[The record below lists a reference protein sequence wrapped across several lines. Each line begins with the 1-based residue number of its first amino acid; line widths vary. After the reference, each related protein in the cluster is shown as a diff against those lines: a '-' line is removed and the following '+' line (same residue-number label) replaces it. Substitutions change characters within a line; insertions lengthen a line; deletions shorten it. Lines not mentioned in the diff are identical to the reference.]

1 MAILRPI
8 MNPDSPY
15 DLLVIGG
22 GVNGCGIARDAAG
35 RGLSVLLVEQND
47 LASATSSASTKLIH
61 GGLRYLEFYEFRLV
75 REALSERDVLLDGA
89 PHIMWPMRFV
99 LPHDRSQRPE
109 WMIRAGLFLYDHLG
123 WVPGRRSKLPGSH
136 KVDLPG
142 SPYGRGLR
150 PDIGVGFVYSDGW
163 VDDAR
168 LVALAARHAADL
180 GADIRVRTQAT
191 SARRE
196 GDLWHVALSDRI
208 SGQTGDVKARAVVNA
223 AGPWVMQT
231 LSGILGANAPASVK
245 LVKGSHIVVSRQ
257 YEGEHAF
264 ILQNEDRRIVFVIPY
279 QDRFTLIGTTEVAH
293 DGDPGRVSIA
303 PAETEYLCKAVSR
316 FLAKPVSPSDVV
328 WSYSGVRPLYDD
340 GADNATATTRDY
352 VLSLDDGGG
361 RAPAL
366 SIFGGKITTFRRL
379 AEHALEKLA
388 PFFPKMKPAW
398 TAGARLPG
406 GELDGI
412 DGNFERFADALTAR
426 FAFVPPEHLR
436 SMARRQGG
444 RVFRFLEG
452 ASKLEDLG
460 THFGAG
466 LYAAEVD
473 LMVIEEWARTA
484 NDILFRRS
492 KLGLH
497 IGLADQAVLGSYL
510 AGKHG
515 LGRVPS

>member
-1 MAILRPI
+1 MQS
-8 MNPDSPY
+8 DSPY
-15 DLLVIGG
+15 DLLIIGG

-61 GGLRYLEFYEFRLV
+61 GGLRYLEHYEFRLV

-99 LPHDRSQRPE
+99 LPHDASLRPV
-109 WMIRAGLFLYDHLG
+109 WMIRAGLFLYDYLG
-123 WVPGRRSKLPGSH
+123 WMPGRRSRLPGSH

-150 PDIGVGFVYSDGW
+150 DDVKVGFVYSDGW

-168 LVALAARHAADL
+168 LVALCARHAADL

-196 GDLWHVALSDRI
+196 GGFWSVSLSDRI
-208 SGQTGDVKARAVVNA
+208 SGQKGEVRARAVVNA

-231 LSGILGANAPASVK
+231 LSGVLGSNAPASLK
-245 LVKGSHIVVSRQ
+245 LVKGSHIVVPRQ
-257 YEGEHAF
+257 YEGDHAF
-264 ILQNEDRRIVFVIPY
+264 ILQNDDRRIVFVIPY
-279 QDRFTLIGTTEVAH
+279 QDRFTLVGTTDVVFE
-293 DGDPGRVSIA
+293 GDPGRAAITPEEVD
-303 PAETEYLCKAVSR
+303 YLCRAANR
-316 FLAKPVSPSDVV
+316 FLARPINPSDAV

-340 GADNATATTRDY
+340 GADNASETTRDY
-352 VLSLDDGGG
+352 VLSLDGGNG
-361 RAPAL
+361 LAPAL

-379 AEHALEKLA
+379 AEHSLEKLA
-388 PFFPKMKPAW
+388 PFFPRMKAGW
-398 TAGARLPG
+398 TARAKLPG
-406 GELDGI
+406 GELDGV
-412 DGNFERFADALTAR
+412 DGDFDRFVRDLAMQ
-426 FAFVPPEHLR
+426 FAFVPEAHLR
-436 SMARRQGG
+436 GMARRHGG
-444 RVFRFLEG
+444 RTLRFLSGKKEL
-452 ASKLEDLG
+452 ADLG
-460 THFGAG
+460 IHFGAG

-473 LMVIEEWARTA
+473 LLVREEWARTP

-497 IGLADQAVLGSYL
+497 IGLADQAALGSYL
-510 AGKHG
+510 AEAHG
-515 LGRVPS
+515 LGRISN

>member
-1 MAILRPI
+1 
-8 MNPDSPY
+8 MNRDSPY
-15 DLLVIGG
+15 DLLIIGG

-61 GGLRYLEFYEFRLV
+61 GGLRYLEHYEFRLV

-99 LPHDRSQRPE
+99 LPHDSSQRPA
-109 WMIRAGLFLYDHLG
+109 WMIRIGLFLYDHLG
-123 WVPGRRSKLPGSH
+123 WIPGRKSRLPGSH
-136 KVDLPG
+136 KVALSG

-150 PDIGVGFVYSDGW
+150 DDVRTGFVYSDGW

-191 SARRE
+191 EARRE
-196 GDLWHVALSDRI
+196 NGLWHATLSDRI
-208 SGQTGDVKARAVVNA
+208 TGLKTEVRARAIVNA

-231 LSGILGANAPASVK
+231 LSGVLGSNAPASIK
-245 LVKGSHIVVSRQ
+245 LVKGSHIVVPRQ
-257 YEGEHAF
+257 YEGDHAF
-264 ILQNEDRRIVFVIPY
+264 ILQNDDRRIVFVIPY
-279 QDRFTLIGTTEVAH
+279 QDQFTLIGTTEMAH
-293 DGDPGRVSIA
+293 EGDPSRAAIT
-303 PAETEYLCKAVSR
+303 PAETEYLCKAANR
-316 FLAKPVSPSDVV
+316 FLAKPISPADAV

-340 GADNATATTRDY
+340 GASSATETTRDY
-352 VLSLDDGGG
+352 VLTLDGGNG
-361 RAPAL
+361 TAPAL

-379 AEHALEKLA
+379 AEHALEKLM
-388 PFFPKMKPAW
+388 PFFPGMKPAW

-412 DGNFERFADALTAR
+412 DGDFERFVAALVAR
-426 FAFVPPEHLR
+426 FAFVPPVHLR
-436 SMARRQGG
+436 AMARRQGS
-444 RVFRFLEG
+444 RVFKFLDG
-452 ASKLEDLG
+452 VTKLADLG
-460 THFGAG
+460 VHFGAG

-473 LMVIEEWARTA
+473 LMVGEEWARTSS
-484 NDILFRRS
+484 DILFRRS

-510 AGKHG
+510 AEKHG
-515 LGRVPS
+515 LGRVPA

>member
-1 MAILRPI
+1 MQ
-8 MNPDSPY
+8 PDSLY

-61 GGLRYLEFYEFRLV
+61 GGLRYLEHYEFRLV

-99 LPHDRSQRPE
+99 LPHDASLRPV

-123 WVPGRRSKLPGSH
+123 WMPGRKSRLPGSH

-142 SPYGRGLR
+142 NPYGRGLR
-150 PDIGVGFVYSDGW
+150 GDVKVGFVYSDGW

-168 LVALAARHAADL
+168 LVALCARHAADL

-191 SARRE
+191 AARRE
-196 GDLWHVALSDRI
+196 GGVWVASLSDRV
-208 SGQTGDVKARAVVNA
+208 SGQRSEVRARAVVNA

-231 LSGILGANAPASVK
+231 LSGVLGSNAPAALK
-245 LVKGSHIVVSRQ
+245 LVKGSHIVVPRQ

-264 ILQNEDRRIVFVIPY
+264 ILQNDDRRIVFVIPY
-279 QDRFTLIGTTEVAH
+279 QDRFTLIGTTDVVYE
-293 DGDPGRVSIA
+293 GDPGRVAIT
-303 PAETEYLCKAVSR
+303 PAETEYLCKAVNR
-316 FLAKPVSPSDVV
+316 FLAKPISPGDAV

-340 GADNATATTRDY
+340 GADNASETTRDY
-352 VLSLDDGGG
+352 VLSLDGGDG
-361 RAPAL
+361 RPPAL

-388 PFFPKMKPAW
+388 PFFPAMKAAW
-398 TAGARLPG
+398 TAGAKLPG

-412 DGNFERFADALTAR
+412 DGDFERFARDLSRR
-426 FAFVPPEHLR
+426 FAFVPPDHLR
-436 SMARRQGG
+436 GMARRHGG
-444 RVFRFLEG
+444 RALRFLEG
-452 ASKLEDLG
+452 AKDLAALG
-460 THFGAG
+460 QHFGAG

-473 LMVIEEWARTA
+473 FLVGEEWARTP

-497 IGLADQAVLGSYL
+497 IGLADQAALGSYL
-510 AGKHG
+510 AEKHG
-515 LGRVPS
+515 LGRIPS

>member
-1 MAILRPI
+1 MQT
-8 MNPDSPY
+8 DSTY
-15 DLLVIGG
+15 DLLIIGG

-61 GGLRYLEFYEFRLV
+61 GGLRYLEHYEFRLV

-99 LPHDRSQRPE
+99 LPYDSSLRPV

-123 WVPGRRSKLPGSH
+123 WTPGRKSRLPGSH
-136 KVDLPG
+136 KIEFAG

-150 PDIGVGFVYSDGW
+150 ADVRTGFVYSDGW

-191 SARRE
+191 AARRD
-196 GDLWHVALSDRI
+196 GGIWHASLSDRI
-208 SGQTGDVKARAVVNA
+208 SGLKSEVRARAIVNA

-231 LSGILGANAPASVK
+231 LSGVLGSNAPAALK
-245 LVKGSHIVVSRQ
+245 LVKGSHIVVPRQ
-257 YEGEHAF
+257 YDGDHAF

-279 QDRFTLIGTTEVAH
+279 QDHFTLIGTTDVVYE
-293 DGDPGRVSIA
+293 GDPGRVAIT
-303 PAETEYLCKAVSR
+303 PAETEYLCKAANR
-316 FLAKPVSPSDVV
+316 FLARPVSPSDAV

-340 GADNATATTRDY
+340 GADNVSETTRDY
-352 VLSLDDGGG
+352 VLELDGGAG

-379 AEHALEKLA
+379 AEHAMEKLS
-388 PFFPKMKPAW
+388 PFFPAMKPAW
-398 TAGARLPG
+398 TARARLPG

-412 DGNFERFADALTAR
+412 DGDFERFVGALAAR
-426 FAFVPPEHLR
+426 FAFVPPDHLR
-436 SMARRQGG
+436 AMARRQGG
-444 RVFRFLEG
+444 RILKFLDG
-452 ASKLEDLG
+452 TTKIADLG
-460 THFGAG
+460 IHFGAG

-473 LMVIEEWARTA
+473 LMVGEEWARTSS
-484 NDILFRRS
+484 DILFRRS

-497 IGLADQAVLGSYL
+497 IGLADQAALGSYL
-510 AGKHG
+510 AGKHA

>member
-1 MAILRPI
+1 MQT
-8 MNPDSPY
+8 DSTY
-15 DLLVIGG
+15 DLLIIGG

-61 GGLRYLEFYEFRLV
+61 GGLRYLEHYEFRLV
-75 REALSERDVLLDGA
+75 REALSERDVLLGGA

-99 LPHDRSQRPE
+99 LPHDSSLRPA

-123 WVPGRRSKLPGSH
+123 WIPGRKSRLPGSH
-136 KVDLPG
+136 KVDLAR

-150 PDIGVGFVYSDGW
+150 TDVRIGFVYSDGW

-191 SARRE
+191 AARRE
-196 GDLWHVALSDRI
+196 NGVWRAALSDRI
-208 SGQTGDVKARAVVNA
+208 SGQKSEVSARAIVNA

-231 LSGILGANAPASVK
+231 ISGILGSNAPAALK
-245 LVKGSHIVVSRQ
+245 LVKGSHIVVPRQ

-279 QDRFTLIGTTEVAH
+279 QDRFTLIGTTDVVYE
-293 DGDPGRVSIA
+293 GDPGRVAIT
-303 PAETEYLCKAVSR
+303 PAETEYLCKAANR
-316 FLAKPVSPSDVV
+316 FLARPVSPSDAV

-340 GADNATATTRDY
+340 GADNASETTRDY
-352 VLSLDDGGG
+352 VLELDGGDG

-379 AEHALEKLA
+379 AEHALERLS
-388 PFFPKMKPAW
+388 PFFPAMKPAW
-398 TAGARLPG
+398 TSHARLPG

-412 DGNFERFADALTAR
+412 DGDFERFAAALAAR
-426 FAFVPPEHLR
+426 FAFVPPDHLR
-436 SMARRQGG
+436 AMARRQGG

-452 ASKLEDLG
+452 ATKIDDLG
-460 THFGAG
+460 IHFGAG

-473 LMVIEEWARTA
+473 LMVGEEWARTSG
-484 NDILFRRS
+484 DILFRRS

-497 IGLADQAVLGSYL
+497 IGLADQASLGSYL
-510 AGKHG
+510 AEKHG